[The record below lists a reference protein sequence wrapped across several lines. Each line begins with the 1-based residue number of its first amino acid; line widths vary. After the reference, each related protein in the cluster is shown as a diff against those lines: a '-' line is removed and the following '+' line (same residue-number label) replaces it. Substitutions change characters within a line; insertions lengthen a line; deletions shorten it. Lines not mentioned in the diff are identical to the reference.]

1 MPYDAQLAT
10 RLRRL
15 LANRTDVTEM
25 DMMGGH
31 QFLVGGRICFGVRA
45 DTISV
50 RVDPKERD
58 AILRR
63 PHVEPMRLGARTTKG
78 FVRVARAGVRRP
90 EDLEAWVAVGLRSV
104 GVE

>member
-1 MPYDAQLAT
+1 MPYDAQLAA
-10 RLRRL
+10 RLRGL
-15 LANRTDVTEM
+15 LARRADVTEM

-31 QFLVGGRICFGVRA
+31 QFLVGGRICLGVRA

-58 AILRR
+58 AALLR

-78 FVRVARAGVRRP
+78 FVRVASAGLRRP
-90 EDLEAWVAVGLRSV
+90 EDLERWVAVGVRAV
-104 GVE
+104 AAR